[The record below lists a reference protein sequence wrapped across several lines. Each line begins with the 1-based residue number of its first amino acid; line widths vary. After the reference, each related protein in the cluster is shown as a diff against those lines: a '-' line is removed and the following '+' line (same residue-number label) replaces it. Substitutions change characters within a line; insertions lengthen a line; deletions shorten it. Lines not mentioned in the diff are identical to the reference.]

1 MRASTSSAKKQ
12 LESPRRFVS
21 AAGRTVYALNLEV
34 FPNFFGNVY
43 VVDDGA
49 RRTLVDCGSGMD
61 FSNDNLVR
69 GMASIEDRFGARIRL
84 ADIDVILITHGHMD
98 HFGGLQFVRRH
109 TDAPVGIHVLDRRVL
124 THYEERVVVASHQ
137 LRVFLNRAG
146 LSAGKCD
153 QLMVMYTAP
162 KARYGSVPVQFLLD
176 EGQPVP
182 DAGGGELDIEV
193 LHVPGHCPGQVCLRI
208 DDILLTADHVLAR
221 ITPHQSP
228 ESLTLNMGLGHYL
241 DALGKVETLDGVRLG
256 LGGHEEPIADVTA
269 RVGEIRAS
277 HDKRLNVI
285 MDTCKTPRTTAEI
298 SRRLFGAV
306 RGYTV
311 LLALEEA
318 GAHVEYLYQRGELVA
333 ENVGELES
341 EEDPVV
347 RYVRA

>member
-1 MRASTSSAKKQ
+1 MRAGTSSARKQ
-12 LESPRRFVS
+12 LETPRRFVS
-21 AAGRTVYALNLEV
+21 DAGRIVHALNLEV

-43 VVDDGA
+43 VIDDGA
-49 RRTLVDCGSGMD
+49 RRVLVDCGSGMD
-61 FSNDNLVR
+61 FSNRNLVN
-69 GMASIEDRFGARIRL
+69 GLASIEERFGVHVEL

-98 HFGGLQFVRRH
+98 HFGGLQFVRGH
-109 TDAPVGIHVLDRRVL
+109 TEAPVGIHVLDRRVL
-124 THYEERVVVASHQ
+124 THYEERVVVASQQ

-146 LSAGKCD
+146 ISTAKCD
-153 QLMVMYTAP
+153 QLMMMYTAP
-162 KARYGSVPVQFLLD
+162 KARYGSVPIEFLLD
-176 EGQPVP
+176 EGQPVT
-182 DAGGGELDIEV
+182 DGDGQDLGIDV
-193 LHVPGHCPGQVCLRI
+193 LHVPGHCPGQVCLRV

-241 DALGKVETLDGVRLG
+241 DALGKVEHLDGVSVG
-256 LGGHEEPIADVTA
+256 LGGHEEPIDDVTA

-277 HDKRLNVI
+277 HDRRLDVI
-285 MDTCKTPRTTAEI
+285 LDTCKAPQTTADI

-333 ENVGELES
+333 ENVGDLES
-341 EEDPVV
+341 ETDPVV

>member
-1 MRASTSSAKKQ
+1 MRTRTSNAKKQ

-21 AAGRTVYALNLEV
+21 AAGRVVYALNLEV

-43 VVDDGA
+43 VIDDGA

-69 GMASIEDRFGARIRL
+69 GLASIEDRFGARIGL

-146 LSAGKCD
+146 LSDGKCD
-153 QLMVMYTAP
+153 QLMMMYTAP

-182 DAGGGELDIEV
+182 DADGGSLDIEV
-193 LHVPGHCPGQVCLRI
+193 LHVPGHCPGQVCLRV

-241 DALGKVETLDGVRLG
+241 DALGKVETLDGIRIG
-256 LGGHEEPIADVTA
+256 LGGHEEPIPDVTA
-269 RVGEIRAS
+269 RVAEIRES
-277 HDKRLNVI
+277 HHERLEQIV
-285 MDTCKTPRTTAEI
+285 DSCRAGQTTAGI
-298 SRRLFGAV
+298 SRTLFGAV

>member
-1 MRASTSSAKKQ
+1 MRSSTSNAKKQ

-43 VVDDGA
+43 VIDDGA

-69 GMASIEDRFGARIRL
+69 GLASIEDRFGARIGL

-98 HFGGLQFVRRH
+98 HFGGLQFVRSH

-146 LSAGKCD
+146 LSAGKCE
-153 QLMVMYTAP
+153 QLMTMYTAP

-176 EGQPVP
+176 EDEPVP
-182 DAGGGELDIEV
+182 DQDGGDLDIEV
-193 LHVPGHCPGQVCLRI
+193 LHVPGHCPGQVCLRV

-241 DALGKVETLDGVRLG
+241 DALGKVETLDGIQVG
-256 LGGHEEPIADVTA
+256 LGGHEEPIQDVPA
-269 RVGEIRAS
+269 RVKEIRES
-277 HDKRLNVI
+277 HHERLEQIVES
-285 MDTCKTPRTTAEI
+285 CRAPQTTADI
-298 SRRLFGAV
+298 SRTLFGAV

>member
-1 MRASTSSAKKQ
+1 MRTRTSNAKKQ

-21 AAGRTVYALNLEV
+21 AAGRVVYALNLEV

-43 VVDDGA
+43 VIDDGA

-69 GMASIEDRFGARIRL
+69 GLASIEDRFGARIGL

-146 LSAGKCD
+146 LSDGKCD
-153 QLMVMYTAP
+153 QLMMMYTAP

-182 DAGGGELDIEV
+182 DADGGSLDIEV
-193 LHVPGHCPGQVCLRI
+193 LHVPGHCPGQVCLRV

-241 DALGKVETLDGVRLG
+241 DALGKVETLDGVRIG
-256 LGGHEEPIADVTA
+256 LGGHEEPIPDVTA
-269 RVGEIRAS
+269 RVAEIRES
-277 HDKRLNVI
+277 HHERLEQIV
-285 MDTCKTPRTTAEI
+285 DSCRAGQTTAGI
-298 SRRLFGAV
+298 SRTLFGAV

>member
-1 MRASTSSAKKQ
+1 MTRTSNSRKQ
-12 LESPRRFVS
+12 LESPLRFVAS
-21 AAGRTVYALNLEV
+21 DGREVYAVNLEV
-34 FPNFFGNVY
+34 FPNFYGNVY
-43 VVDDGA
+43 VIDDGD
-49 RRTLVDCGSGMD
+49 RRILVDCGSGMD
-61 FSNDNLVR
+61 FSNRNLVA
-69 GMASIEDRFGARIRL
+69 GLDSIEDRFGRRIRL
-84 ADIDVILITHGHMD
+84 ADIDLILITHGHMD
-98 HFGGLQFVRRH
+98 HFGGLEFVRRH

-124 THYEERVVVASHQ
+124 THYEERVVVASQQ

-146 LSAGKCD
+146 LSAGKCE
-153 QLMVMYTAP
+153 QLMRMYTAP
-162 KARYGSVPVQFLLD
+162 KARYRSVPVEFLLD
-176 EGQPVP
+176 EGRPVR
-182 DAGGGELDIEV
+182 DAAGADLGIEV

-208 DDILLTADHVLAR
+208 DDVLLTADHVLAR

-241 DALGKVETLDGVRLG
+241 EALGKVENLADVRVG
-256 LGGHEEPIADVTA
+256 LGGHEEPIEDVTE
-269 RVGEIRAS
+269 RVGEIRES
-277 HDKRLNVI
+277 HSERLEQIV
-285 MDTCKTPRTTAEI
+285 DACSESRTTADI

-333 ENVGELES
+333 ANVGELEA

>member
-1 MRASTSSAKKQ
+1 MRASSSSAKKQ

-21 AAGRTVYALNLEV
+21 SAGRAVYALNLEV

-69 GMASIEDRFGARIRL
+69 GLASIEDRFGARIGL

-124 THYEERVVVASHQ
+124 THYEERVVVASQQ

-176 EGQPVP
+176 EGTPVV
-182 DAGGGELDIEV
+182 DGNGADLGIEV

-285 MDTCKTPRTTAEI
+285 MNTCKAPRTTAEI

>member
-1 MRASTSSAKKQ
+1 MRASSSSAKKQ

-21 AAGRTVYALNLEV
+21 SAGRAVYALNLEV

-69 GMASIEDRFGARIRL
+69 GLASIEDRFGARIGL

-176 EGQPVP
+176 EGTPV
-182 DAGGGELDIEV
+182 LDGNGADLGIEV

>member
-1 MRASTSSAKKQ
+1 MRTGTSSARKQ

-21 AAGRTVYALNLEV
+21 AAGRAVYALNLEV

-43 VVDDGA
+43 VIDDGA

-61 FSNDNLVR
+61 FSNDNLMR
-69 GMASIEDRFGARIRL
+69 GLATIEDRFGIRIGIP
-84 ADIDVILITHGHMD
+84 DINVVLITHGHMD

-153 QLMVMYTAP
+153 QLMMMYTAP

-182 DAGGGELDIEV
+182 DADGGDLDLEV
-193 LHVPGHCPGQVCLRI
+193 LHVPGHCPGQVCLRV

-241 DALGKVETLDGVRLG
+241 DALGKVETLDGIRVG
-256 LGGHEEPIADVTA
+256 LGGHEEPIADVAA
-269 RVGEIRAS
+269 RVGEIRLS
-277 HDKRLNVI
+277 HHERLEQIV
-285 MDTCKTPRTTAEI
+285 DVCRTPRTTADI
-298 SRRLFGAV
+298 SRVLFGAV

-333 ENVGELES
+333 ENVSELES

>member
-1 MRASTSSAKKQ
+1 MRARTSNTRKQ

-21 AAGRTVYALNLEV
+21 AAGRLVYALNLEV

-43 VVDDGA
+43 VIDDGA
-49 RRTLVDCGSGMD
+49 RRILVDCGSGMD

-69 GMASIEDRFGARIRL
+69 GLASIEDRFGIRIGL
-84 ADIDVILITHGHMD
+84 SDIDVILITHGHMD
-98 HFGGLQFVRRH
+98 HFGGLQFMRRH

-146 LSAGKCD
+146 LSAGKCG
-153 QLMVMYTAP
+153 QLMMMYTAP
-162 KARYGSVPVQFLLD
+162 KARYGSTPIQFLLE

-182 DAGGGELDIEV
+182 DADGGDLEVEV
-193 LHVPGHCPGQVCLRI
+193 LHVPGHCPGQVCLRV

-241 DALGKVETLDGVRLG
+241 DALGKVETLDGIRVG
-256 LGGHEEPIADVTA
+256 LGGHEEPIPDVAA
-269 RVGEIRAS
+269 RVGEIRES
-277 HDKRLNVI
+277 HRERLEQIVDI
-285 MDTCKTPRTTAEI
+285 CRVPRTTADI
-298 SRRLFGAV
+298 SRALFGAV

-341 EEDPVV
+341 EQDPVV

>member
-1 MRASTSSAKKQ
+1 MRASTSNAKKQ
-12 LESPRRFVS
+12 LESPRRFTS
-21 AAGRTVYALNLEV
+21 AAGRVVYALNLEV

-43 VVDDGA
+43 VIDDGA
-49 RRTLVDCGSGMD
+49 RLTLIDCGSGMD

-69 GMASIEDRFGARIRL
+69 GLASVEERFGARIGL

-137 LRVFLNRAG
+137 LRVFLKRAG

-153 QLMVMYTAP
+153 QLMMMYSAP
-162 KARYGSVPVQFLLD
+162 KARYRSVPVEFLLE

-182 DAGGGELDIEV
+182 DPDGGDLGIEV
-193 LHVPGHCPGQVCLRI
+193 IHVPGHCPGQVCLRV
-208 DDILLTADHVLAR
+208 DDVLLTADHVLAR

-241 DALGKVETLDGVRLG
+241 EALGKVETLDGIQVG
-256 LGGHEEPIADVTA
+256 LGGHEEPIEDVTA

-277 HDKRLNVI
+277 HHERLEQIV
-285 MDTCKTPRTTAEI
+285 DACRVPQTTADI
-298 SRRLFGAV
+298 SRTLFGAV

-341 EEDPVV
+341 EEDPAV